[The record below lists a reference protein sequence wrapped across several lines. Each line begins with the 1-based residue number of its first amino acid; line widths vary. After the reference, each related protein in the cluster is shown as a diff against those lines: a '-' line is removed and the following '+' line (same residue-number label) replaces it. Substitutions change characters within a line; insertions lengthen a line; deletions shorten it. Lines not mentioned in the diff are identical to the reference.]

1 MNPNSDGPF
10 DDETFDID
18 DVSADVATQFLKG
31 GALAAAIVAGPI
43 IAIYLIYLVGLL
55 LPPESKQ
62 APDPTPDSFS
72 QLQVERSHH
81 V

>member
-1 MNPNSDGPF
+1 MNSKPDGPF
-10 DDETFDID
+10 DGETFDIE
-18 DVSADVATQFLKG
+18 AATTDVAKQFLKG
-31 GALAAAIVAGPI
+31 GALAAAVFVGPI
-43 IAIYLIYLVGLL
+43 VAIYLIYLVGLL

-72 QLQVERSHH
+72 QLQMDEIRH